1 MNTQHDDNNDK
12 VWELLDNASQQ
23 EASPLF
29 SRNVMRA
36 VRLEEAESSTPWW
49 KMFTNMKALVSV
61 GAVAACAIAV
71 VSVYSGINNE
81 IPTNEGG
88 FTGTQDPITEEVTTD
103 IPSELIS
110 DMATYVANDE
120 FVSEIL
126 VNLVE
131 NPDLL
136 SADEMVA
143 IVSF

>member
-1 MNTQHDDNNDK
+1 MNTQQDDNNDK

-36 VRLEEAESSTPWW
+36 VRLEEAASSTPWW
-49 KMFTNMKALVSV
+49 KMLTNMKALVSV

-71 VSVYSGINNE
+71 ISVYSGNNTG

-88 FTGTQDPITEEVTTD
+88 FAGVQDPITEEVTTD

-110 DMATYVANDE
+110 DMETYVANDE

-143 IVSF
+143 MISF

>member
-49 KMFTNMKALVSV
+49 KMLTNMKALVSV

-71 VSVYSGINNE
+71 ISVYSGNNTAIPINDDS
-81 IPTNEGG
+81 
-88 FTGTQDPITEEVTTD
+88 FAGTPDPITEEVTTD

-110 DMATYVANDE
+110 DMETYVANDE

-143 IVSF
+143 MVSF